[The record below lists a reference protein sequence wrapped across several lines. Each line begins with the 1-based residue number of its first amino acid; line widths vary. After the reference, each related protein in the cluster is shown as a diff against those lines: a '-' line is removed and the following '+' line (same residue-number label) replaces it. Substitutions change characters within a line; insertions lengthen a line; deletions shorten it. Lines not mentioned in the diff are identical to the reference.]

1 MLAWQVDNKTVTII
15 TYFEGLKGKAQRQ
28 GSVPLTLIITSMR
41 RGVKVLGYDALWTES
56 EDLKK
61 KKSYFEQIIFNNK
74 CLEGKDWK
82 KTWEDSSSK
91 NKEYPCGWG
100 RKWSS
105 HYVHETFGLKPEMS
119 AAFSMRLWLFLL
131 LLQKYQRKMIKLNV

>member
-15 TYFEGLKGKAQRQ
+15 TYFEGLKGKARRQ
-28 GSVPLTLIITSMR
+28 DSVPLTSIITSMR

-74 CLEGKDWK
+74 CLEGKGWK
-82 KTWEDSSSK
+82 KTGEDSSSK
-91 NKEYPCGWG
+91 NKEYPCGG
-100 RKWSS
+100 
-105 HYVHETFGLKPEMS
+105 
-119 AAFSMRLWLFLL
+119 
-131 LLQKYQRKMIKLNV
+131 QKMILSLCTWDIWIKSRDVCSFFNEAMVVFTAPSKISKKDD